1 MILVGGGGIGVV
13 ALDVLTRC
21 GIDVDYILDNKAG
34 LDSIAGV
41 PVLPDAELVRPGGI
55 DRSAHPLLVCIGDP
69 AKRLEMVEQHP
80 GPWGTA
86 IDPSTIVSAQSS
98 VGEGSMLFQGVI
110 VQTNTRIGAHVIVNT
125 AASVDHDCA
134 VGDFVH
140 IAPHATLCG
149 FVTIGRGAYIG
160 AGATIL
166 PGVTIGEFAVVGAG
180 AVVVRDVP
188 PQTVVAGV
196 PAKHLR
202 MAGPAESG
210 R

>member
-1 MILVGGGGIGVV
+1 MILLGGGGIGVV
-13 ALDVLTRC
+13 ALDVLTRA
-21 GIDVDYILDNKAG
+21 GIGVDHILDNKVG

-41 PVLPDAELVRPGGI
+41 PVVADEELGRPGGI
-55 DRSAHPLLVCIGDP
+55 DRAAHEMLICIGDP
-69 AKRLEMVEQHP
+69 ATREQLVERHP

-86 IDPSTIVSAQSS
+86 LDPSAIISARSS

-110 VQTNTRIGAHVIVNT
+110 VQTNTRIGTHVIINT
-125 AASVDHDCA
+125 AASVDHDCT

-149 FVTIGRGAYIG
+149 FVTVGRGAYIG
-160 AGATIL
+160 AGATII

-188 PQTVVAGV
+188 AHTVVAGV
-196 PAKHLR
+196 PATHLR
-202 MAGPAESG
+202 MADRDNP
-210 R
+210 RR